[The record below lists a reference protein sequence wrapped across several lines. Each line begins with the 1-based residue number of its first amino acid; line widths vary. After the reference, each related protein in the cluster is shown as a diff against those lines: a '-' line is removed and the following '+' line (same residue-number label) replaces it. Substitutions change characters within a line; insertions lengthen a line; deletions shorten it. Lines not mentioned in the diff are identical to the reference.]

1 MTPDSTEVTV
11 LLRDPDGYIL
21 LASDADVPSGEAG
34 YAVGCIFIDTDA
46 SGVSNIFLVNEG
58 STTSCSFVTATASTT
73 FNALTDTN
81 LNPATATAGTVPCV
95 VGGVLTAKAG
105 LVFGTT
111 TATSG
116 NVLVAN
122 GTTWGTSTP
131 DSAGLVATT
140 GNQTVAGNK
149 TFSGSSVFSGT
160 IAANSNVTLADS
172 MILYLGDTT
181 SYLTSPSAGTVELK
195 SKLTSGGLMT
205 IDGYGMALGA
215 NSAGGITL
223 GAVSGAGALSLLFTG
238 NFTCYGAAASTM
250 NFGAAAQ
257 TGTMTYGETSGSMTA
272 NFFSGTGANTVN
284 FATGAGAKVVTVGST
299 NGASSLTLAM
309 GTGNFSLAG
318 VAASTITI
326 GKTDQTGDILL
337 GQSTGANEVKIA
349 TGNGNK
355 TLTMVTG
362 TGTNTVN
369 LCTGTGTDTVSIASG
384 AGAKVVTLGSTTG
397 ASSLT
402 LAAGT
407 GNISMAGVAATT
419 ITIGKSDQTGKI
431 SIGDSTGA
439 LTIDVGVGGTAVK
452 TVNIANE
459 ATQVH
464 VINIGGTNSLP
475 TLTGTTVTVAAGTL
489 FDVNGDAD
497 ISGDLNVQQDIDASG
512 SIEAEKLNQTKMYWC
527 DDFMETAADLASTV
541 ISKVYWTGG
550 GTSGTQAIAA
560 DANGV
565 MQLSTTATGSRSST
579 LTYSGASTFDN
590 DLAWIFEARVKVNN
604 ITNTKI
610 DLGMYV
616 DGNDEIIFRFDTDV
630 DAGNIY
636 LVTENNNGGEILQDT
651 GVNLTANTYFKFRI
665 EVEDD
670 DTFEVSINDTEV
682 CSVPTGT
689 IRDVAFKPYFY
700 VDNKAAAEE
709 KILSIDYVKV
719 WQDRS
724 AT

>member
-326 GKTDQTGDILL
+326 GK
-337 GQSTGANEVKIA
+337 
-349 TGNGNK
+349 
-355 TLTMVTG
+355 
-362 TGTNTVN
+362 
-369 LCTGTGTDTVSIASG
+369 
-384 AGAKVVTLGSTTG
+384 
-397 ASSLT
+397 
-402 LAAGT
+402 
-407 GNISMAGVAATT
+407 
-419 ITIGKSDQTGKI
+419 SDQSGKI
-431 SIGDSTGA
+431 SIGDSTGT

-527 DDFMETAADLASTV
+527 DDFMETAADLTSTV

-651 GVNLTANTYFKFRI
+651 GVNLTANTYFKFCI